1 MMSEQTAV
9 SVRLLDL
16 GHGVNC
22 LDTELQRSGLAS
34 CYLVVDDG
42 EAAFIDCG
50 TANSLPL
57 LLAALRRKGLDS
69 DALRYVIPTHVHLD
83 HAGGAGALMAACSQA
98 TMLVHPRGA
107 RHMIDP
113 GKLQQG
119 ALAVYGE
126 ERFARLFGELQAV
139 PEQRVV
145 SAAEGQRFTLGKRE
159 FEIIDTPGHARHHF
173 CIHDPASEGIF
184 TGDTFGASYP
194 ELNSGRAR
202 FIFPPTTPIQFDPE
216 AWIES
221 LDKLMAYAPRRMY
234 LTHFGMQEEP
244 EALAALLRQ
253 FIEEYAD
260 LAREL
265 AGQDKRLA
273 TLESALMQHSINYLL
288 DQQCGR
294 SPEQIRDILAMDM
307 ALNAQGLDHWLST
320 QTP

>member
-1 MMSEQTAV
+1 MSQIPAV
-9 SVRLLDL
+9 SVRLFDL

-22 LDTELQRSGLAS
+22 LDTELQRPGLAS
-34 CYLVVDDG
+34 CYLLVDEG

-57 LLAALRRKGLDS
+57 LLAALRRKGLDRE
-69 DALRYVIPTHVHLD
+69 AVRYVIPTHVHLD

-98 TMLVHPRGA
+98 SMLVHPRGA

-119 ALAVYGE
+119 AEAVYGK
-126 ERFARLFGELQAV
+126 ERFAALFGELQAV
-139 PEQRVV
+139 PEQRVI
-145 SAAEGQRFTLGKRE
+145 SAGQGQRFSLGKRE
-159 FEIIDTPGHARHHF
+159 LEIIDTPGHARHHF
-173 CIHDPASEGIF
+173 CIHDPASNGIF

-216 AWIES
+216 AWLES
-221 LDKLMAYAPRRMY
+221 LDKLMALTPQRMY

-244 EALAALLRQ
+244 EPLAALLRQ

-260 LAREL
+260 LARER
-265 AGQDKRLA
+265 AGQEQRQA
-273 TLESALMQHSINYLL
+273 VLESALMQHSINYLL
-288 DQQCGR
+288 DQQCGH
-294 SPEQIRDILAMDM
+294 SPEQIRHILAMDM

-320 QTP
+320 QTS